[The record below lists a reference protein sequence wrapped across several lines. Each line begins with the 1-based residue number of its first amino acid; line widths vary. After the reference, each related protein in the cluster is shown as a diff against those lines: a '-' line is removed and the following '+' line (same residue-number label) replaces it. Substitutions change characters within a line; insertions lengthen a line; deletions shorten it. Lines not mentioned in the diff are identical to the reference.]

1 LLTNVFYELLTMQSL
16 ESLRLLA
23 TVDRDLIEELAATFA
38 RLRGQSD
45 SSKLMSLLSPNAV
58 FTIPGDATL
67 LSCVGRYEGSA
78 AILRFFAHCHIDY
91 EILKLK
97 LLDVLVDGDRA
108 AVRSSCLLRH
118 RGTGLAR
125 ALNICDVLRF
135 ENGLIVDVFSHLD
148 TLAIAA
154 TNGD

>member
-1 LLTNVFYELLTMQSL
+1 MQSL

-23 TVDRDLIEELAATFA
+23 TVDRVLIEEQAMSFA
-38 RLRGQSD
+38 RFRGQSD
-45 SSKLMSLLSPNAV
+45 PSKLMSLLSPNAV

-97 LLDVLVDGDRA
+97 VLDALVDGDRA
-108 AVRSSCLLRH
+108 AVRSSCVLRH

-125 ALNICDVLRF
+125 ALNICDILRF
-135 ENGLIVDVFSHLD
+135 ENGLIVDVFSYMD
-148 TLAIAA
+148 TLAIASIY
-154 TNGD
+154 GD